1 MGHIALQHVTKRF
14 DNGYEALSDVSVE
27 FAEGSMTFLTGRSG
41 AGKSTF
47 LKLLLRAD
55 LPTRGRVLVNDV
67 NIAELADSRLPRYRQ
82 NLGVV
87 FQDHHLL
94 AQRSVFDNVA
104 VPLRVMGMGEREI
117 GRRVRAS
124 LTRVELL
131 GKEKLF
137 PRHLSTGEQQRVGIA
152 RAVVTRPKILL
163 ADEPTGNLDPDLS
176 IHIMDLFAR
185 FNQVGTT
192 VIIASHDLHLIESM
206 GLRMLQLD
214 RGRVVSDIA
223 ARAQTDSVTEG
234 DES

>member
-1 MGHIALQHVTKRF
+1 M
-14 DNGYEALSDVSVE
+14 
-27 FAEGSMTFLTGRSG
+27 
-41 AGKSTF
+41 
-47 LKLLLRAD
+47 
-55 LPTRGRVLVNDV
+55 LVNGVD
-67 NIAELADSRLPRYRQ
+67 IAQLPEKRLPRYRQ

-94 AQRSVFDNVA
+94 AGRSVFDNIA
-104 VPLRVMGMGEREI
+104 LPLRVMGMRDREI

-124 LTRVELL
+124 LTQVELL
-131 GKEKLF
+131 GKENLF

-192 VIIASHDLHLIESM
+192 VIVASHDIQLIETM
-206 GLRMLQLD
+206 GLRMLQLEG
-214 RGRVVSDIA
+214 GRVVADTPATHALEPAPSIEE
-223 ARAQTDSVTEG
+223 V
-234 DES
+234 